1 MNIEDIRKKLA
12 AAQGN
17 KPTRLIWK
25 PKGEHT
31 VRLMALPGEA
41 DITETVQWHYGVD
54 EGRKMYCPQTTGDAC
69 PFCDLAQSLRG
80 WRDAAGNEKSEAD
93 RKRDWDA
100 FRKLQAAIKY
110 YAPVI
115 VRKAGG
121 EPDDIEGA
129 FWWEMTPKVREKL
142 LTVCADD
149 DYNADS
155 KDGGGSRVLTSPTN
169 GLDLIVK
176 LKKAGTD
183 GNKTA
188 YDMTEVTERK
198 RGTTMFK
205 DKSRKAPELAV
216 LQGALEIVST
226 AQAEK
231 IFASWEASLGSEPAA
246 TDDNA
251 GTEHGSANGEKALS
265 GKASVEDVISKLD
278 SLIGEQQPKA

>member
-1 MNIEDIRKKLA
+1 MNIEEIRKKLA

-17 KPTRLIWK
+17 KPTKLIWK

-31 VRLMALPGEA
+31 VRLLALPGEA

-80 WRDAAGNEKSEAD
+80 WRDANGNEKSEAD

-100 FRKLQAAIKY
+100 FRKIQAAVKY
-110 YAPVI
+110 YAPCI
-115 VRKAGG
+115 VRKSGG

-155 KDGGGSRVLTSPTN
+155 KDGGGSRVLTSPTG

-183 GNKTA
+183 GNKTS
-188 YDMTEVTERK
+188 YDVTEVTERK
-198 RGTTMFK
+198 RGTPIFK
-205 DKSRKAPELAV
+205 DKGKRVPELADLKSG
-216 LQGALEIVST
+216 LQVVTT
-226 AQAEK
+226 AEAEK
-231 IFASWEASLGSEPAA
+231 IFATWEASLGSEQT
-246 TDDNA
+246 TDDSA
-251 GTEHGSANGEKALS
+251 GTEHGSANGEQTLAG
-265 GKASVEDVISKLD
+265 GKSVDEVINKLD
-278 SLIGEQQPKA
+278 SLLAGQPKA